1 MRATTSGWEM
11 VWPQSMAR
19 ARFSYAWRR
28 TRLERNSSRGISD
41 ITSMT
46 RGSLTPLGSSCS
58 ATILCAGV
66 LMALVEVPQEGRP
79 RDLGI
84 QVVPR
89 RRRGWPE
96 EERICRC
103 VTTKG
108 RAPQRTDRAAWGP
121 KIRSVSP
128 VAPLTLSVQSRRFL
142 GVVCPPSRPRKM
154 APPRQAAIAPRSA
167 IGPGAFAHR
176 IRAPIR
182 AGVRPLPRL
191 LPHPLGLRAGVV
203 PDRVGRHARVGDVHA
218 GLLPARAR
226 PLRRADDYEAVAR
239 DPEEPQTADAARDL
253 SGRQRPPALPQ
264 GLPAAARQGR
274 LRSSRGP
281 EPAQAGHRQHP
292 HLAG

>member
-66 LMALVEVPQEGRP
+66 LMALVAV
-79 RDLGI
+79 
-84 QVVPR
+84 
-89 RRRGWPE
+89 
-96 EERICRC
+96 
-103 VTTKG
+103 
-108 RAPQRTDRAAWGP
+108 
-121 KIRSVSP
+121 
-128 VAPLTLSVQSRRFL
+128 SVQSRRFL
-142 GVVCPPSRPRKM
+142 GVVCPSSSPRKM

-167 IGPGAFAHR
+167 IGPGALAHR

-203 PDRVGRHARVGDVHA
+203 PDRLGRHARIGDVHA
-218 GLLPARAR
+218 RLLPARAR

-239 DPEEPQTADAARDL
+239 DAEEPQAADASRGP
-253 SGRQRPPALPQ
+253 SRRQRAPALPQ
-264 GLPAAARQGR
+264 GLPAAPR
-274 LRSSRGP
+274 
-281 EPAQAGHRQHP
+281 
-292 HLAG
+292 

>member
-1 MRATTSGWEM
+1 M
-11 VWPQSMAR
+11 
-19 ARFSYAWRR
+19 
-28 TRLERNSSRGISD
+28 
-41 ITSMT
+41 TSMT

-66 LMALVEVPQEGRP
+66 LMAVVEVPQEGRP

-121 KIRSVSP
+121 KIRSASP

-167 IGPGAFAHR
+167 IRPGAFAHR

-182 AGVRPLPRL
+182 AGVRALPRL
-191 LPHPLGLRAGVV
+191 LPHPLGLRAGGV
-203 PDRVGRHARVGDVHA
+203 PDRLGRHARVGEVHA
-218 GLLPARAR
+218 RLLPPRAR
-226 PLRRADDYEAVAR
+226 PLRRADDHDAVAW
-239 DPEEPQTADAARDL
+239 DAEAPQAADAAA
-253 SGRQRPPALPQ
+253 RPPRPHRA
-264 GLPAAARQGR
+264 PAARHG
-274 LRSSRGP
+274 
-281 EPAQAGHRQHP
+281 
-292 HLAG
+292 